1 MGKQNFNIDT
11 VSDDEYFAV
20 TEGMAISG
28 QVMDEKGT
36 STVLVLNLSADAG
49 YDGILAGTITEQ
61 AIERLD
67 VLYDQL
73 KARALEEPAG
83 DPLVLHLEELPD

>member
-36 STVLVLNLSADAG
+36 STVLVLNLSEDAG
-49 YDGILAGTITEQ
+49 DDGILAGTISEQ

-67 VLYDQL
+67 ALYDQL
-73 KARALEEPAG
+73 KARALEEPTDA
-83 DPLVLHLEELPD
+83 PLVLHIEEPAD

>member
-1 MGKQNFNIDT
+1 MGKQSFNIDF

-49 YDGILAGTITEQ
+49 YDGILAGTVSEE
-61 AIERLD
+61 ALEKLEA
-67 VLYDQL
+67 LFGQL